1 MDYDVYNQRMQSI
14 HEQLEDIAERTFRQ
28 AVVNIA
34 DYSNPDFVALMKR
47 HKKLTDESAR
57 LVQAMLEHLGHS

>member
-1 MDYDVYNQRMQSI
+1 MDFDAYNQRMQSI

-28 AVVNIA
+28 AVVNTA

-47 HKKLTDESAR
+47 HKELTDESAR
-57 LVQAMLEHLGHS
+57 LVQAMLEHLGHG

>member
-1 MDYDVYNQRMQSI
+1 MNFDAYNKRMQSI

-28 AVVNIA
+28 AVVNTA

-47 HKKLTDESAR
+47 HKELSDESAR
-57 LVQAMLEHLGHS
+57 LVQSMLEHLDHG